1 MANLAAGFDILAMA
15 LAAIGLYGVSVTR
28 RTREIGIR
36 MVLRSNAASTVWLVA
51 KEAPR
56 LVAISCA
63 AGMRL
68 ALAGG
73 RLITA
78 QLFGASILDPMSA
91 LRSE

>member
-15 LAAIGLYGVSVTR
+15 LAAIGLYGASDAADAGDR
-28 RTREIGIR
+28 DPHGLGIE
-36 MVLRSNAASTVWLVA
+36 AASTVWLVA

-56 LVAISCA
+56 LVAIGCA

>member
-1 MANLAAGFDILAMA
+1 M
-15 LAAIGLYGVSVTR
+15 
-28 RTREIGIR
+28 
-36 MVLRSNAASTVWLVA
+36 WLVA